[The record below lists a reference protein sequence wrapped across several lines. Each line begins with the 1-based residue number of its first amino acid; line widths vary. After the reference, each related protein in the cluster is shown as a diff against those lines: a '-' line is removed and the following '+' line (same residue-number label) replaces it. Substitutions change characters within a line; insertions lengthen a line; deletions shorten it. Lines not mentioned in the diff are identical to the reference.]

1 MVVPLERLPKI
12 DSSNHQRGPILENV
26 HVPLTCIIIQIHTS
40 YISSFSL
47 NRGCFICFGNAITNM
62 GTGIYSTAS
71 RGRIQQSISLYKAR
85 PYLGQVWLLK
95 CLSSRS
101 SHCPMLH
108 DFGVQIG
115 TGVSNLA
122 QLLANLG
129 TSLKKVRVDQYSI
142 MD

>member
-1 MVVPLERLPKI
+1 
-12 DSSNHQRGPILENV
+12 
-26 HVPLTCIIIQIHTS
+26 
-40 YISSFSL
+40 
-47 NRGCFICFGNAITNM
+47 M
-62 GTGIYSTAS
+62 GTGSYSTAS
-71 RGRIQQSISLYKAR
+71 RGRIQQSITLYKAR
-85 PYLGQVWLLK
+85 PYLGQGWLLK

-101 SHCPMLH
+101 SYCPMLH

-115 TGVSNLA
+115 TVVSNLV